1 MTTLLISFH
10 NQNLLRYVLGG
21 RSTETLGRFSEEEV
35 ERVFEGKSPVGGPK
49 LSVAYGAWIERSP
62 RRSAVE
68 EEYKNAAKFVDF
80 RNNLGEVVNQVNE
93 WAKKE
98 TNRLNDSIVTPADI
112 SKLTVLVLANA
123 LYFKRAW
130 VEKFDVSRARD
141 NYFYPPS
148 GQAAVRVPFMTSDKD
163 QFIGTYEGFKV
174 LWLDYEQGGDLD
186 RSLSTC
192 FFLPDEWDGLRGLME
207 KACSDPEFLKYH
219 VPYNKVPVG
228 QFRIPKFKIL
238 SKFDDLTD
246 HLHNLG
252 VPKRCLL
259 EVAENELISVSRI
272 IQKAFV
278 EINKEGTEAAAV
290 TAMVGRAGCAMDFS
304 PPKYVDFV
312 ADHPF
317 MLVI

>member
-1 MTTLLISFH
+1 
-10 NQNLLRYVLGG
+10 
-21 RSTETLGRFSEEEV
+21 
-35 ERVFEGKSPVGGPK
+35 
-49 LSVAYGAWIERSP
+49 
-62 RRSAVE
+62 
-68 EEYKNAAKFVDF
+68 
-80 RNNLGEVVNQVNE
+80 
-93 WAKKE
+93 
-98 TNRLNDSIVTPADI
+98 
-112 SKLTVLVLANA
+112 
-123 LYFKRAW
+123 
-130 VEKFDVSRARD
+130 
-141 NYFYPPS
+141 
-148 GQAAVRVPFMTSDKD
+148 MTSDKD